1 MAYINHQVKKDGRM
15 VIFNYAPA
23 YTAGAMSDT
32 GHENGGQHA
41 QKHAAGAT
49 LDIGRICEI
58 TEMEVRPITIDTP
71 PVVTYKGKDYGL
83 EADGSPGRVPITP
96 LFAISDQNV
105 EVLGQYK
112 GLNVTAVAMKKQA
125 DYTVVYAALPLRNPD
140 LMRELFRM
148 AGAHIYNEAND
159 VVIAGGGIVCVAT
172 KANEGGHRTIRL
184 HNGKNVELEMKPGTT
199 VILDDHTGEKI
210 FK

>member
-1 MAYINHQVKKDGRM
+1 M
-15 VIFNYAPA
+15 
-23 YTAGAMSDT
+23 
-32 GHENGGQHA
+32 
-41 QKHAAGAT
+41 
-49 LDIGRICEI
+49 
-58 TEMEVRPITIDTP
+58 
-71 PVVTYKGKDYGL
+71 

-140 LMRELFRM
+140 LMRELFLM

-172 KANEGGHRTIRL
+172 KANEGGHRVIHLR
-184 HNGKNVELEMKPGTT
+184 NGEKVELDIKACTT
-199 VILDDHTGEKI
+199 VILDDQTGEKI